1 MKCSEVSRVT
11 DSITGKQ
18 LVILCDENTNR
29 LFAIEASEFGDGSG
43 CDIYSPYDRR
53 MLSIEPAN
61 DALLHIDS
69 VFLRET
75 FGENNDST
83 YPRAQWL
90 KAVASHSTDL
100 GYWEWVSQQK
110 ESMLCFDGLTI
121 I

>member
-11 DSITGKQ
+11 DSITGKV

-29 LFAIEASEFGDGSG
+29 LFAIEASEFGAGDG

-53 MLSIEPAN
+53 MLSIDPNN

-69 VFLRET
+69 IFLRET
-75 FGENNDST
+75 LGENSDEL
-83 YPRAQWL
+83 YPRALWH
-90 KAVASHSTDL
+90 KAISTHATDL

-110 ESMLCFDGLTI
+110 EAKLCFGGLTLL
-121 I
+121 